1 MIGLAKGGAALR
13 EDVRRRATSASENEA
28 ASIAEFGNL
37 RRRWRHLPATVV
49 VAFANRPDACTPA
62 VWEGGSVNETAGP
75 IRLQRAAEQPKQIAA
90 ASIFE
95 LLDYQEHGEFVSSSI
110 DRALG
115 QSNSPRGI
123 SYDCDTVD

>member
-1 MIGLAKGGAALR
+1 MGTYDEGGAICQPRWSLLLQIDQTHAL
-13 EDVRRRATSASENEA
+13 
-28 ASIAEFGNL
+28 
-37 RRRWRHLPATVV
+37 
-49 VAFANRPDACTPA
+49 PA

-110 DRALG
+110 DRALV